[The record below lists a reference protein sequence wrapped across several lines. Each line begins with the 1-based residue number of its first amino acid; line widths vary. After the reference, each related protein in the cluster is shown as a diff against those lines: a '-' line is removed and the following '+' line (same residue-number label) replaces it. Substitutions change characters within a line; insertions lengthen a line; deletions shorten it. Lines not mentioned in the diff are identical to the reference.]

1 MTPQD
6 QLGSQ
11 GQQQQGPPQEQSPS
25 LFGGGGAGERPA
37 QQSAAKQLT
46 MEMAQIH
53 SSLKG
58 FAKAHPEMSE
68 SVDKAI
74 QALVSG
80 MNKSISTMQTR
91 ESEGSQPAYA

>member
-6 QLGSQ
+6 QLGP
-11 GQQQQGPPQEQSPS
+11 GQQGPPQEQSPS
-25 LFGGGGAGERPA
+25 LFGGGGAGGERPA